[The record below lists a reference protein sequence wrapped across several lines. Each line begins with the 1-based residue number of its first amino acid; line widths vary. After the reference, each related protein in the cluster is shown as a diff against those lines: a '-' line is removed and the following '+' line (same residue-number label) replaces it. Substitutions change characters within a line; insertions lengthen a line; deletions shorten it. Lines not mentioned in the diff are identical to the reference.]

1 MPTFV
6 FTDPS
11 GKKHTVTGPKGST
24 AAEAFEV
31 LQKSL
36 GGTSQMGGAAPGG
49 DPAVERERQ
58 RKADKELYDP
68 TSGMSWGE
76 KALANVGAGMDTA
89 WQGAKQLVGGGPSD
103 DDLAEKRRID
113 AHLADKTTGG
123 GALQLA
129 GEVAPSIPLGM
140 GAGAAA
146 ARGPALIR
154 ALAANPIMSAAGGGA
169 ASGAMMPVTSDE
181 SRLANMGMGAAGGA
195 VAAYGVP
202 RLIKATQAAGRG
214 AADIG
219 QRALAGAADIPMLG
233 GLAARAAEGQ
243 GTKKAGRLL
252 KESLPGGMPA
262 IQYPGAP
269 GLKGPTAAM
278 ATQDPALA
286 ALERANRGVAGEHW
300 MPHDEAAGTARW
312 NTLDKGLMDEGDL
325 AAAKARSNQVG
336 ASVDQLYP
344 NIAHDPF
351 HVAMDDFYE
360 KLQTAKNT
368 PQYHGNPSVKA
379 AVDYVENTMKQAGE
393 VTPELLHT
401 MRRTVASGLQGVPG
415 VGDAATR
422 AASSEPFVLSIA
434 KQMDEVL
441 DASSGGAFSHWKGSY
456 STARTAEDAA
466 KADVN
471 IRAKFIDPA
480 TGTPLKPLTGL
491 DGVPDLK
498 PHALR
503 QAVKMA
509 GSSTRGVNKG
519 KNLLSPKSQ
528 QTLETIADD
537 LEAQA
542 IIQRSKAAST
552 GGSGSDTASNI
563 GQMIAL
569 EHMLPGSGVLRYALG
584 QGGAKGKEAMQRQ
597 LAELLQDPAKLAAFI
612 RSQEQ
617 QRLLRSKLADVPLL
631 GQAGAGAVMMG
642 AGAGQ

>member
-1 MPTFV
+1 
-6 FTDPS
+6 
-11 GKKHTVTGPKGST
+11 
-24 AAEAFEV
+24 
-31 LQKSL
+31 
-36 GGTSQMGGAAPGG
+36 
-49 DPAVERERQ
+49 
-58 RKADKELYDP
+58 
-68 TSGMSWGE
+68 
-76 KALANVGAGMDTA
+76 
-89 WQGAKQLVGGGPSD
+89 
-103 DDLAEKRRID
+103 
-113 AHLADKTTGG
+113 
-123 GALQLA
+123 
-129 GEVAPSIPLGM
+129 
-140 GAGAAA
+140 
-146 ARGPALIR
+146 
-154 ALAANPIMSAAGGGA
+154 
-169 ASGAMMPVTSDE
+169 
-181 SRLANMGMGAAGGA
+181 

-336 ASVDQLYP
+336 ASVEQLYP

-351 HVAMDDFYE
+351 HVAMDDFME
-360 KLQTAKNT
+360 KLQAAKT
-368 PQYHGNPSVKA
+368 SAPYHGNPSVKA
-379 AVDYVENTMKQAGE
+379 TVDYVENTMRQAGT

-441 DASSGGAFSHWKGSY
+441 DASSGGAFSHWKGTY
-456 STARTAEDAA
+456 AKARTAEDAA

-471 IRAKFIDPA
+471 LRAKFIDPA

-498 PHALR
+498 PNALR
-503 QAVKMA
+503 QAVKLA
-509 GSSTRGVNKG
+509 GSATRGPNKG
-519 KNLLSPKSQ
+519 KNLLSSKSQ
-528 QTLETIADD
+528 QTVEDVARD

-552 GGSGSDTASNI
+552 GGSGSDTASNLAQI
-563 GQMIAL
+563 VAL
-569 EHMLPGSGVLRYALG
+569 EALLPGSGVTRALLQG
-584 QGGAKGKEAMQRQ
+584 GGAKGQQAMQRQ

-631 GQAGAGAVMMG
+631 GQAGAGAVMAG